1 MLDAII
7 PALKHTSWEVL
18 VLHPFL
24 LYSLFLLRERER
36 DSYASP
42 SLKARRAVGEREV
55 SHDGFALKSV

>member
-1 MLDAII
+1 MGD
-7 PALKHTSWEVL
+7 
-18 VLHPFL
+18 L
-24 LYSLFLLRERER
+24 LGSPRVASLFALLSFSFERERER